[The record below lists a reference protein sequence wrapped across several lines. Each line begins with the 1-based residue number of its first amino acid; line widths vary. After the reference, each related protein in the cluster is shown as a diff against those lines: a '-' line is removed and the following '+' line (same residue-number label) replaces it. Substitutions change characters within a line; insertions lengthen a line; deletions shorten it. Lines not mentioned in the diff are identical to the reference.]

1 MAVNTCKPFQEENQL
16 SRSKRS
22 GAGLNNEQEKV
33 MLNNNV
39 VLVTGGTGDIGTA
52 VIKELNASFKHLI
65 ALDLLPEERGQKW
78 CLELRDQGYNNCYFR
93 HMDVTNYEQCEAVVA
108 QIIKEFG
115 NVDVLI
121 NNAGI
126 TRDAV
131 FTKMSKL
138 QWDEVMRVNLDGM
151 FNVTKQVV
159 EGMKSQGSGRIVNV
173 SSVNA
178 QKGQFS
184 QANYAASKAGVY
196 GFTKS
201 LAQELMSKNIT
212 VNSIS
217 PGYVNTRLMQGIRPD
232 ILDEIINLIPAK
244 RLADPQEVAW
254 AIEFLISE
262 KSRYITGANLSVN
275 GGLHMY

>member
-1 MAVNTCKPFQEENQL
+1 MQ
-16 SRSKRS
+16 
-22 GAGLNNEQEKV
+22 
-33 MLNNNV
+33 NNNV
-39 VLVTGGTGDIGTA
+39 VLITGGTGDIGTA
-52 VIKELNASFKHLI
+52 VAKQLDASYKHVI
-65 ALDLLPEERGQKW
+65 ALDLISDEKGKAWKQ
-78 CLELRDQGYNNCYFR
+78 ELINEGYKNITFR
-93 HMDVTNYEQCEAVVA
+93 HMDVTDFDQCQEVIGS
-108 QIIKEFG
+108 IIKELG
-115 NVDVLI
+115 SVDALI

-131 FTKMSKL
+131 FTKMTKQ
-138 QWDEVMRVNLDGM
+138 QWDEVLRVNLDGM
-151 FNVTKQVV
+151 FNTTRQVV
-159 EGMKSQGSGRIVNV
+159 EGMKEQASGRIVNV

-232 ILDEIINLIPAK
+232 ILESIIALIPAK
-244 RLADPQEVAW
+244 RLAEPQEIAW
-254 AIEFLISE
+254 AIEYLISE

>member
-1 MAVNTCKPFQEENQL
+1 MQH
-16 SRSKRS
+16 
-22 GAGLNNEQEKV
+22 NNI
-33 MLNNNV
+33 
-39 VLVTGGTGDIGTA
+39 VLITGGTGDIGKA
-52 VIKELNASFKHLI
+52 IAKELNSSYKHVFS
-65 ALDLLPEERGQKW
+65 LDLISEEEGKAW
-78 CLELRDQGYNNCYFR
+78 KKDLFDEGYKNIYFR
-93 HMDVTNYEQCEAVVA
+93 HMDVTDYEQCGKVVSS
-108 QIIKEFG
+108 IIEEYG
-115 NVDVLI
+115 NIDVLI

-131 FTKMSKL
+131 FTKMTKQ
-138 QWDEVMRVNLDGM
+138 QWDEVLTVNLDGM
-151 FNVTKQVV
+151 FNVTRHVV
-159 EGMKSQGSGRIVNV
+159 ENMREHESGRIVNI

-212 VNSIS
+212 VNSLS
-217 PGYVNTRLMQGIRPD
+217 PGYVDTRLMKGIRPD
-232 ILDEIINLIPAK
+232 ILEGIIAQIPAK
-244 RLADPQEVAW
+244 RLAQTQEIAW
-254 AIEFLISE
+254 AVEFLISE

>member
-1 MAVNTCKPFQEENQL
+1 MQRDK
-16 SRSKRS
+16 
-22 GAGLNNEQEKV
+22 
-33 MLNNNV
+33 V
-39 VLVTGGTGDIGTA
+39 VLITGGTGDIGTA
-52 VIKELNASFKHLI
+52 IAKQLSPQFEKII
-65 ALDLLPEERGQKW
+65 ALDVLNKEIAALWQSTLHEE
-78 CLELRDQGYNNCYFR
+78 GYSQILYR
-93 HMDVTNYEQCEAVVA
+93 QMDVTDFEQCQEVINK
-108 QIIKEFG
+108 IIADFG
-115 NVDVLI
+115 AVDVLV

-131 FTKMSKL
+131 FNKMTKQ
-138 QWDEVMRVNLDGM
+138 QWDEVLSVNLDGM
-151 FNVTKQVV
+151 FNVTRQVV
-159 EGMKSQGSGRIVNV
+159 EQMRNQESGRIINI

-201 LAQELMSKNIT
+201 LAQELMAKNIT

-232 ILDEIINLIPAK
+232 ILNAIIEQIPAK
-244 RLADPQEVAW
+244 RLADPAEIAW
-254 AIEFLISE
+254 VVEFLTSE
-262 KSRYITGANLSVN
+262 KSRYVTGANLSIN

>member
-1 MAVNTCKPFQEENQL
+1 MPNT
-16 SRSKRS
+16 
-22 GAGLNNEQEKV
+22 
-33 MLNNNV
+33 NV
-39 VLVTGGTGDIGTA
+39 ALITGGTGDIGTA
-52 VIKELNASFKHLI
+52 VAKELNSTYNHVV
-65 ALDLLPEERGQKW
+65 ALDVLASDNAMEWEKSLHEEGFK
-78 CLELRDQGYNNCYFR
+78 NISFR
-93 HMDVTNYEQCEAVVA
+93 HMDVTNFDECKEVVDS
-108 QIIKEFG
+108 IIKSHG
-115 NVDVLI
+115 PVDVLI

-131 FTKMSKL
+131 FTKMTKQ
-138 QWDEVMRVNLDGM
+138 QWDEVLNVNLNGM
-151 FNVTKQVV
+151 FNVTRQVV
-159 EGMKSQGSGRIVNV
+159 EGMKAQASGRIVNV

-184 QANYAASKAGVY
+184 QANYAASKSGVY

-201 LAQELMSKNIT
+201 LAQELMMKNIT

-217 PGYVNTRLMQGIRPD
+217 PGYVNTRLMKGIRPD

-244 RLADPQEVAW
+244 RLAEPEEIAW

-262 KSRYITGANLSVN
+262 KSRYITGANLSIN

>member
-1 MAVNTCKPFQEENQL
+1 M
-16 SRSKRS
+16 S
-22 GAGLNNEQEKV
+22 NNK
-33 MLNNNV
+33 V
-39 VLVTGGTGDIGTA
+39 VLITGGTGDIGTA
-52 VIKELNASFKHLI
+52 VAKELDATYSHVI
-65 ALDLLPEERGQKW
+65 ALDLISDEKGNAWKK
-78 CLELRDQGYNNCYFR
+78 ELKDEGYKNITFR
-93 HMDVTNYEQCEAVVA
+93 HMDVTDFDQCKEVIGL
-108 QIIKEFG
+108 IIKELG
-115 NVDVLI
+115 HVDTLI

-131 FTKMSKL
+131 FTKMTKQ
-138 QWDEVMRVNLDGM
+138 QWDEVLRVNLDGM
-151 FNVTKQVV
+151 FNVTRQVV
-159 EGMKSQGSGRIVNV
+159 EGMKAQESGRIVNV

-232 ILDEIINLIPAK
+232 ILDNIISLIPAK
-244 RLADPQEVAW
+244 RLAEPEEIAW
-254 AIEFLISE
+254 AIEYLISD
-262 KSRYITGANLSVN
+262 KARYITGANLSIN

>member
-1 MAVNTCKPFQEENQL
+1 MQ
-16 SRSKRS
+16 
-22 GAGLNNEQEKV
+22 
-33 MLNNNV
+33 NNNV
-39 VLVTGGTGDIGTA
+39 VLITGGTGDIGTA
-52 VIKELNASFKHLI
+52 VAKQLDASYKKVI
-65 ALDLLPEERGQKW
+65 ALDLISYDNGESWKQNLIEE
-78 CLELRDQGYNNCYFR
+78 GYKNISYQ
-93 HMDVTNYEQCEAVVA
+93 HMDVTNFDQCKEVISS
-108 QIIKEFG
+108 IIAEYG
-115 NVDVLI
+115 NIDALI

-126 TRDAV
+126 TRDSV
-131 FTKMSKL
+131 FTKMTKQ
-138 QWDEVMRVNLDGM
+138 QWDEVLRVNLDGM
-151 FNVTKQVV
+151 FNVTRQVV
-159 EGMKSQGSGRIVNV
+159 ESMKAQGSGRIVNV

-212 VNSIS
+212 VNSLS

-232 ILDEIINLIPAK
+232 ILEDIIALIPAK
-244 RLADPQEVAW
+244 RLAEPQEIAW

>member
-1 MAVNTCKPFQEENQL
+1 MHH
-16 SRSKRS
+16 
-22 GAGLNNEQEKV
+22 NNI
-33 MLNNNV
+33 
-39 VLVTGGTGDIGTA
+39 VLITGGTGDIGTA
-52 VIKELNASFKHLI
+52 IAKELNTNYKHVF
-65 ALDLLPEERGQKW
+65 ALDLITEKDGKAWQK
-78 CLELRDQGYNNCYFR
+78 ELKDEGFKKVEFR
-93 HMDVTNYEQCEAVVA
+93 HMDVTNYDQCGEVISS
-108 QIIKEFG
+108 IIEKYG
-115 NVDVLI
+115 NIDVLI

-131 FTKMSKL
+131 FTKMTKK
-138 QWDEVMRVNLDGM
+138 QWDEVLTVNLDGM
-151 FNVTKQVV
+151 FNVTHHVV
-159 EGMKSQGSGRIVNV
+159 QNMREHESGRIVNI

-212 VNSIS
+212 VNSLS
-217 PGYVNTRLMQGIRPD
+217 PGYVDTRLMKGIRPD
-232 ILDEIINLIPAK
+232 ILDSIIAQIPAK
-244 RLADPQEVAW
+244 RLAETQEIAW
-254 AIEFLISE
+254 AVEFLVSE

>member
-1 MAVNTCKPFQEENQL
+1 MQH
-16 SRSKRS
+16 
-22 GAGLNNEQEKV
+22 NNI
-33 MLNNNV
+33 
-39 VLVTGGTGDIGTA
+39 VLITGGTGDIGTA
-52 VIKELNASFKHLI
+52 IAKELNSSYKHI
-65 ALDLLPEERGQKW
+65 FALDLVSDEEGKAWKKERADEGHK
-78 CLELRDQGYNNCYFR
+78 NIYFR
-93 HMDVTNYEQCEAVVA
+93 HMDVTDYDQCGKVISS
-108 QIIKEFG
+108 IIEEYG
-115 NVDVLI
+115 NIDALI

-131 FTKMSKL
+131 FTKMTKQ
-138 QWDEVMRVNLDGM
+138 QWDEVLTVNLDGM
-151 FNVTKQVV
+151 FNVTRHVV
-159 EGMKSQGSGRIVNV
+159 ENMKEHESGRIVNV

-212 VNSIS
+212 VNSLS
-217 PGYVNTRLMQGIRPD
+217 PGYVDTRLMKGIRPD
-232 ILDEIINLIPAK
+232 ILEGIIAQIPAK
-244 RLADPQEVAW
+244 RLAETQEIAW
-254 AIEFLISE
+254 AVEFLISE

>member
-1 MAVNTCKPFQEENQL
+1 
-16 SRSKRS
+16 
-22 GAGLNNEQEKV
+22 

-39 VLVTGGTGDIGTA
+39 VLITGGTGDIGTA
-52 VIKELNASFKHLI
+52 VAKQLDSTFKHVI
-65 ALDLLPEERGQKW
+65 ALDLISN
-78 CLELRDQGYNNCYFR
+78 DQGQAWLQDLKEQGYKNVTFR
-93 HMDVTNYEQCEAVVA
+93 HMDVTDYEQCSEVIGL
-108 QIIKEFG
+108 IIEKFG
-115 NVDVLI
+115 SIDVLI

-131 FTKMSKL
+131 FTKMTKK
-138 QWDEVMRVNLDGM
+138 QWDEVLRVNLDGM

-159 EGMKSQGSGRIVNV
+159 ESMKAQESGRIVNV

-201 LAQELMSKNIT
+201 LAQELMIKNIT

-217 PGYVNTRLMQGIRPD
+217 PGYVNTRLMKGIRPD
-232 ILDEIINLIPAK
+232 ILDGIINLIPAK
-244 RLADPQEVAW
+244 RLAEPQEIAW

>member
-1 MAVNTCKPFQEENQL
+1 MINTKL
-16 SRSKRS
+16 
-22 GAGLNNEQEKV
+22 ALI
-33 MLNNNV
+33 
-39 VLVTGGTGDIGTA
+39 TGGTGDIGTA
-52 VIKELNASFKHLI
+52 TAKQLNANYKQVI
-65 ALDLLPEERGQKW
+65 ALDVLAEDKAHEWENALHQE
-78 CLELRDQGYNNCYFR
+78 GYTNISFR
-93 HMDVTNYEQCEAVVA
+93 HMDVTLFDECKQVIDELVA
-108 QIIKEFG
+108 HYG
-115 NVDVLI
+115 PVDVLI

-131 FTKMSKL
+131 FSKMTKQ
-138 QWDEVMRVNLDGM
+138 QWDEVLRVNLDGM
-151 FNVTKQVV
+151 FNVTRQVV
-159 EGMKSQGSGRIVNV
+159 EGMKTQASGRIVNV

-201 LAQELMSKNIT
+201 LAQELMMKNIT

-217 PGYVNTRLMQGIRPD
+217 PGYVNTRLMRGIRPD

-244 RLADPQEVAW
+244 RLAEPEEIAW
-254 AIEFLISE
+254 AIDFLISE
-262 KSRYITGANLSVN
+262 KSRYITGANLSIN

>member
-1 MAVNTCKPFQEENQL
+1 MQKNK
-16 SRSKRS
+16 
-22 GAGLNNEQEKV
+22 
-33 MLNNNV
+33 V
-39 VLVTGGTGDIGTA
+39 VLITGGTGDIGSA
-52 VIKELNASFKHLI
+52 VAKELASSFQHVI
-65 ALDLLPEERGQKW
+65 ALDLLPSEQGSHWADEVQK
-78 CLELRDQGYNNCYFR
+78 EGFNNIHFR
-93 HMDVTNYEQCEAVVA
+93 HMDVTRFEECERVVGHVA
-108 QIIKEFG
+108 KEFG
-115 NVDVLI
+115 NIDVLI

-131 FTKMSKL
+131 FTKMTKQ
-138 QWDEVMRVNLDGM
+138 QWDDVLRVNLDGM
-151 FNVTKQVV
+151 FNVTRQVV
-159 EGMKSQGSGRIVNV
+159 EGMKNQQYGRIVNV

-212 VNSIS
+212 VNSLS
-217 PGYVNTRLMQGIRPD
+217 PGYVNTRLMKGIRPD
-232 ILDEIINLIPAK
+232 ILEGIISLIPAK
-244 RLADPQEVAW
+244 RLAEPQEVAW

>member
-1 MAVNTCKPFQEENQL
+1 MKVITCK
-16 SRSKRS
+16 K
-22 GAGLNNEQEKV
+22 EK
-33 MLNNNV
+33 V

-52 VIKELNASFKHLI
+52 IAKHLNSLYGNII
-65 ALDLLPEERGQKW
+65 ALDVLAENKGTLWEAELHEE
-78 CLELRDQGYNNCYFR
+78 GYQHTYYR
-93 HMDVTNYEQCEAVVA
+93 HMDVTDFDECKVVVDD
-108 QIIKEFG
+108 IVKEFG
-115 NVDVLI
+115 RVDVLI

-131 FTKMSKL
+131 FNKMTKQ
-138 QWDEVMRVNLDGM
+138 QWDAVLTVNLDGM
-151 FNVTKQVV
+151 FNVTRHVV
-159 EGMKSQGSGRIVNV
+159 EYMRDQESGRIVNI

-201 LAQELMSKNIT
+201 LAQELMAKNIT
-212 VNSIS
+212 VNSLS
-217 PGYVNTRLMQGIRPD
+217 PGYVNTRLMKGIRPD
-232 ILDEIINLIPAK
+232 ILESIIALIPAK
-244 RLADPQEVAW
+244 RLAEPEEIAW
-254 AIEFLISE
+254 AVEFLISD

>member
-1 MAVNTCKPFQEENQL
+1 MP
-16 SRSKRS
+16 
-22 GAGLNNEQEKV
+22 
-33 MLNNNV
+33 NNNV
-39 VLVTGGTGDIGTA
+39 ALITGGTGDIGTA
-52 VIKELNASFKHLI
+52 VAKQLDSTFKHVI
-65 ALDLLPEERGQKW
+65 ALDLISDEKGHAWQQ
-78 CLELRDQGYNNCYFR
+78 ELINEGHKNITFR
-93 HMDVTNYEQCEAVVA
+93 HMDVTDFDQCQEVIGL
-108 QIIKEFG
+108 IIKELG
-115 NVDVLI
+115 NIDVLI

-131 FTKMSKL
+131 FTKMTKR
-138 QWDEVMRVNLDGM
+138 QWDEVLRVNLDGM
-151 FNVTKQVV
+151 FNTTRQVV
-159 EGMKSQGSGRIVNV
+159 ENMKEQASGRIVNV

-232 ILDEIINLIPAK
+232 ILDSIIALIPAK
-244 RLADPQEVAW
+244 RLAEPQEIAW
-254 AIEFLISE
+254 AIEYLVSE
-262 KSRYITGANLSVN
+262 KSSYITGANLSVN

>member
-1 MAVNTCKPFQEENQL
+1 MT
-16 SRSKRS
+16 
-22 GAGLNNEQEKV
+22 NNK
-33 MLNNNV
+33 V
-39 VLVTGGTGDIGTA
+39 VLITGGSGDIGSA
-52 VIKELNASFKHLI
+52 LCRQLAKVYSHVI
-65 ALDLLPEERGQKW
+65 ALDLLTKEKGLLWAEGMDEQNYPNVHFK
-78 CLELRDQGYNNCYFR
+78 
-93 HMDVTNYEQCEAVVA
+93 HMDVTDFDNCKEVVDS
-108 QIIKEFG
+108 IICDYG
-115 NVDVLI
+115 RVDALI

-131 FTKMSKL
+131 FSKMTKQ
-138 QWDEVMRVNLDGM
+138 QWDEVLRVNLDGM
-151 FNVTKQVV
+151 FNVTRHVV
-159 EGMKSQGSGRIVNV
+159 ESMKAQGAGRIVNI

-184 QANYAASKAGVY
+184 QTNYAASKAGVY

-232 ILDEIINLIPAK
+232 ILSEIIAQIPAK
-244 RLADPQEVAW
+244 RLAEPQEIAW
-254 AIEFLISE
+254 AVEFLLNDNS
-262 KSRYITGANLSVN
+262 SYITGANLSIN

>member
-1 MAVNTCKPFQEENQL
+1 M
-16 SRSKRS
+16 SKS
-22 GAGLNNEQEKV
+22 
-33 MLNNNV
+33 NV
-39 VLVTGGTGDIGTA
+39 ALITGGTGDIGTA
-52 VIKELNASFKHLI
+52 IAKQLNSTYKHVI
-65 ALDLLPEERGQKW
+65 ALDLMSQENANSWMQK
-78 CLELRDQGYNNCYFR
+78 LHADGYKNIQFR
-93 HMDVTNYEQCEAVVA
+93 FMDVTDFDQCKSVIDS
-108 QIIKEFG
+108 IISDLG
-115 NVDVLI
+115 SIDVLV

-131 FTKMSKL
+131 FTKMTKQ
-138 QWDEVMRVNLDGM
+138 QWDEVLRVNLDGM
-151 FNVTKQVV
+151 FNVTRNVV
-159 EGMKSQGSGRIVNV
+159 ESMKDQAFGRIVNV

-201 LAQELMSKNIT
+201 LAQELMVKNIT

-232 ILDEIINLIPAK
+232 ILDTIISQIPAK
-244 RLADPQEVAW
+244 RLAEPQEVAW
-254 AIEFLISE
+254 AVEFLVSD
-262 KSRYITGANLSVN
+262 KSQYITGANLSIN